1 MRRKFCGLERTC
13 RAFVTNEQAR
23 KQPLKESPAS
33 AEVKQRCQAT
43 SWVPTTRIM
52 KDEANRRKRASVW
65 FVSDKVWLHCRG
77 EVEQQAAR
85 RRGNLEHRICI
96 RRAIR

>member
-1 MRRKFCGLERTC
+1 
-13 RAFVTNEQAR
+13 
-23 KQPLKESPAS
+23 
-33 AEVKQRCQAT
+33 
-43 SWVPTTRIM
+43 M

-77 EVEQQAAR
+77 EVGQQAAR